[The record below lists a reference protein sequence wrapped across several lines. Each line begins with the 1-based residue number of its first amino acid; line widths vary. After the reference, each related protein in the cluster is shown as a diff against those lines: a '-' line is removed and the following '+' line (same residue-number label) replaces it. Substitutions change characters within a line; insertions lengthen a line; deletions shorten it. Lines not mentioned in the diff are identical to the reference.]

1 MNLYGVF
8 HCSRAVIPG
17 MIERGGGG
25 RLITV
30 ISDAGRVGEPGLEA
44 YSAAKAGAAGLM
56 RALAKSLGRYEITA
70 NSVAIAT
77 TNTPAVRRMVEN
89 EELAKKV
96 LRNYTIRR
104 FGEPSD
110 VAAMV
115 TFLASSASSWI
126 TGQTYPVN
134 GGFSV
139 NL

>member
-1 MNLYGVF
+1 
-8 HCSRAVIPG
+8 
-17 MIERGGGG
+17 MIERGAGG

-115 TFLASSASSWI
+115 TFLASGSSGWI

>member
-1 MNLYGVF
+1 
-8 HCSRAVIPG
+8 
-17 MIERGGGG
+17 
-25 RLITV
+25 
-30 ISDAGRVGEPGLEA
+30 
-44 YSAAKAGAAGLM
+44 M

-77 TNTPAVRRMVEN
+77 TNTPAVRRMIEN

-115 TFLASSASSWI
+115 TFLASGSSSWI
-126 TGQTYPVN
+126 TGQTYP
-134 GGFSV
+134 
-139 NL
+139 